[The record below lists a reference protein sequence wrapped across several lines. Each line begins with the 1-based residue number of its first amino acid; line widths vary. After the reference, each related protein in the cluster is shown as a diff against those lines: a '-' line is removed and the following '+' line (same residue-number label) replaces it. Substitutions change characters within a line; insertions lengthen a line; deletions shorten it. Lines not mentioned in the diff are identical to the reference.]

1 MKALK
6 SKLAVGVIAT
16 GLVAGMGTAFAA
28 TDAGVQLQSW
38 YNTATSA
45 AKAAISGDFGSYYTS
60 KTTDLN
66 TTVQS
71 GIDAARVNIA
81 TTGRAEL
88 ADANA
93 AIKSQKDTYASQIT
107 STGNDITNSIAG
119 EYDSF
124 VSGVNIS
131 TNANVAAIGVQDT
144 KNIQN
149 AVKNHEGV
157 YMNRLNDGVASTTTT
172 ATNELSAQILATKST
187 LEGLIATEKST
198 ATAEVK
204 ANLDSQ
210 ISTLQAQLQQLTTE
224 LQQAAQGR
232 IADKADQLTTAS
244 LAQLDS
250 IVGAITTP

>member
-45 AKAAISGDFGSYYTS
+45 AKAAITGEFGNYYSS
-60 KTTDLN
+60 KTNDLN
-66 TTVQS
+66 DTVQS
-71 GIDAARVNIA
+71 GIGAARVNIA

-88 ADANA
+88 AEANA
-93 AIKSQKDTYASQIT
+93 AINSQKDTYASQIT
-107 STGNDITNSIAG
+107 STGNGITNSIGA
-119 EYDSF
+119 EYDSY
-124 VSGVNIS
+124 VSGVNSS

-144 KNIQN
+144 KSIQN

-157 YMNRLNDGVASTTTT
+157 YTTRLNDGVANTT
-172 ATNELSAQILATKST
+172 ATATSELSAQIVATKSA
-187 LEGLIATEKST
+187 LEGLIATEQST

-204 ANLDSQ
+204 SNLDSQ
-210 ISTLQAQLQQLTTE
+210 ISALQSQLEQLTTQLQQE
-224 LQQAAQGR
+224 AQGR
-232 IADKADQLTTAS
+232 IASKADDLTTDS

-250 IVGAITTP
+250 IVGAITNP